1 MQATGGSMLAVLAVV
16 TAAAGGARAEECG
29 TEADTLCVRSC
40 VYEQPATWDHGFSG
54 DLHIHFETAV
64 DTWNVDVAFDHEL
77 QAFQQWTYPYT
88 TSDNRVFSISNN
100 PWDGH
105 HNANTT
111 LTISFN
117 AHYADNITSPMVYSV
132 KLDGEE
138 KCVEP

>member
-1 MQATGGSMLAVLAVV
+1 MQLTWVSVLVAALAAVGG
-16 TAAAGGARAEECG
+16 RADECG
-29 TEADTLCVRSC
+29 TAADTLCVRSC
-40 VYEQPATWDHGFSG
+40 AYEELAVWDHGFSG

-77 QAFQQWTYPYT
+77 QTFNQWAYPAH
-88 TSDNRVFSISNN
+88 TSDNRVFSLSNN

-117 AHYADNITSPMVYSV
+117 AHYAADMTTPMVYSV
-132 KLDGEE
+132 KLDGAE
-138 KCVEP
+138 KCVLP